1 MGWFEDLSCGEPLE
15 SLADVSERAWCLLGP
30 GQLPN
35 GGCFIVD
42 ATDRG
47 NIQVKGY
54 YDGETGDAFDCA
66 QAASPVESLANCDE
80 EALPELLANLRRGD
94 PAVHIIGSLDGRSGQ
109 LTIRQEKG
117 NYLRISNWD
126 RITSDAPLFK
136 GALLRTL
143 PQCGCGG
150 SLGAPKLFVS
160 FAEMS
165 AYHFCAFY
173 LPHA

>member
-1 MGWFEDLSCGEPLE
+1 MGCFEDLSCGEPLE
-15 SLADVSERAWCLLGP
+15 SLADVSDRTWCLLGA

-42 ATDRG
+42 ATNRG

-54 YDGETGDAFDCA
+54 YDGETGDVFSFMQSALPA
-66 QAASPVESLANCDE
+66 ESFADCDE
-80 EALPELLANLRRGD
+80 KTLFELLAALRSYD
-94 PAVHIIGSLDGRSGQ
+94 PAVHLIGSLDDSSGQ

-126 RITSDAPLFK
+126 RLVSDAPLFK

-150 SLGAPKLFVS
+150 SLGAPKLFAS

-173 LPHA
+173 LPDA